1 MPRKSPITRKILIT
15 VVFLTLAVASSWII
29 IHHSRKTEEP
39 KKIELKANNNQN
51 QENNQ
56 VPDDFPQSNENSE
69 QNPPKIEENKT
80 PKVEEPKGQKEEP
93 KTPPPPSQPNQ
104 EEKIR
109 SIYKKSDDTFRHYDS
124 LGGCN
129 FSTIKEKTINGNL
142 VEVSCPRQNDE
153 VSEKLTYYGLET
165 KIVEDKNNLCLEF
178 DVLPN
183 RIVQEMGVILN
194 CQVKP
199 VDFLVINES
208 EEKLVEVIINTNDCS
223 EFYLGL
229 IKDIEVK
236 EINNIRTINN
246 VVDSANLLMLE
257 SGQPLHIFDYDAL
270 PEQKIVV
277 RPAHQGE
284 KLNALHGQEL
294 LLNSKDVV
302 ISSGEKVI
310 SLAGIIGS
318 HETAITPQTK
328 NILIECASFNPKLIK
343 KTAKRLNISTAA
355 SHFFSRGANLVL
367 TTQQVLARFIL
378 LIADNYQSDLNSKIF
393 FSYQNQTAKKI
404 PPIITISEEF
414 ITKKVGQKLT
424 EQTVESV

>member
-109 SIYKKSDDTFRHYDS
+109 SSKRKSP
-124 LGGCN
+124 
-129 FSTIKEKTINGNL
+129 K
-142 VEVSCPRQNDE
+142 

-183 RIVQEMGVILN
+183 RPDLLS
-194 CQVKP
+194 C
-199 VDFLVINES
+199 
-208 EEKLVEVIINTNDCS
+208 
-223 EFYLGL
+223 
-229 IKDIEVK
+229 
-236 EINNIRTINN
+236 
-246 VVDSANLLMLE
+246 ANLLMLE